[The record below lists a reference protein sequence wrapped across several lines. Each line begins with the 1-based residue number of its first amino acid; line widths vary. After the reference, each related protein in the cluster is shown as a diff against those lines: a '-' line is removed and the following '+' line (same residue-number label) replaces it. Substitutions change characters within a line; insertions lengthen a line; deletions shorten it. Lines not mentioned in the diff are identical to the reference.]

1 MTEYKCNRCDKIFQS
16 KRNLKYH
23 IDTKSCKECN
33 FACKYCNKKFT
44 SATNMYRH
52 MRASC
57 NVKKEEDMKRD
68 EIYER
73 LIELEKENKILK
85 KKVDSLE
92 KNTQKISNVINNT
105 QNINNGIVAHINL
118 IGYGK
123 EDLSKIDKKEI
134 LKAIQFGYNSS
145 LKLTETLHVNPKHPE
160 YHNIYITNIKDKY
173 AMMFDG
179 KDWNLT
185 MKDEL
190 INKIYDD
197 KKNYI
202 EENLDEF
209 IDSLSTSRKKALERW
224 LSTDDADEKIN
235 KVKNEI
241 KLLLYNKRNFITD
254 KQDDIAMRSKKTA
267 NLCTKI

>member
-1 MTEYKCNRCDKIFQS
+1 
-16 KRNLKYH
+16 
-23 IDTKSCKECN
+23 
-33 FACKYCNKKFT
+33 
-44 SATNMYRH
+44 
-52 MRASC
+52 
-57 NVKKEEDMKRD
+57 
-68 EIYER
+68 
-73 LIELEKENKILK
+73 
-85 KKVDSLE
+85 
-92 KNTQKISNVINNT
+92 
-105 QNINNGIVAHINL
+105 
-118 IGYGK
+118 
-123 EDLSKIDKKEI
+123 
-134 LKAIQFGYNSS
+134 
-145 LKLTETLHVNPKHPE
+145 
-160 YHNIYITNIKDKY
+160 
-173 AMMFDG
+173 MMFDG

-267 NLCTKI
+267 KLCTKI